1 MNNEKVS
8 EFPSAKAVL
17 TCISLF
23 LLGGS
28 LGLSGSSLLDK
39 NKVQSATPSNS
50 AEQLPNNSATAAIP
64 PGVSPVSFITDVVK
78 ESGPAVVRINASKV
92 VSTELPE
99 VFKDPV
105 FRHFFADSLP
115 QTPEKQIRRGLGSGL
130 IVSSDGLIYT
140 NAHVIEGADKV
151 TVTLKDGRTLQGKVL
166 GGDKVTDV
174 AVVKINANNLP
185 TVKLGNSDRLQ
196 TGEWAIAIGNP
207 LGLDNTVTAGIIS
220 AIGRHSSEIGEGDKR
235 IDFIQTDAAINPG
248 NSGGP
253 LLNAK
258 GEVIAIN
265 TAIIQ
270 HAQGLGFAIPIN
282 KAKQVADQI
291 ITKGKVEHAYL
302 GIYMV
307 AINPELKQQLQEVKE
322 FNIKANKGVL
332 VVRVANN
339 SPSAKAGIKPG
350 DVIQSLANKEVQ
362 DPGSIQDLVE
372 KTSVGKEIPVIL
384 DRDGQKISL
393 NVKVDSIPSPA
404 N

>member
-1 MNNEKVS
+1 MTNQRKS
-8 EFPSAKAVL
+8 IL
-17 TCISLF
+17 TYLSLL

-28 LGLSGSSLLDK
+28 LGLFGSSVLNSK
-39 NKVQSATPSNS
+39 SSQNISSSTP
-50 AEQLPNNSATAAIP
+50 AEQVPNNSATAAIP
-64 PGVSPVSFITDVVK
+64 PGVSPTSFITEVVK
-78 ESGPAVVRINASKV
+78 DSGPAVVRINASKV
-92 VSTELPE
+92 VSAEMPE
-99 VFKDPV
+99 VFNDPV
-105 FRHFFADSLP
+105 FRHFFAGSIP

-174 AVVKINANNLP
+174 AVVKINATNLP

-196 TGEWAIAIGNP
+196 AGEWAIAIGNP

-220 AIGRHSSEIGEGDKR
+220 AIGRHSSDIGEGNKR
-235 IDFIQTDAAINPG
+235 VDFLQTDAAINPG

-253 LLNAK
+253 LLNSR
-258 GEVIAIN
+258 GEVIGIN

-270 HAQGLGFAIPIN
+270 HAQGIGFAIPIN

-307 AINPELKQQLQEVKE
+307 GINPEIKQEIQQQAKGI
-322 FNIKANKGVL
+322 NIKADKGVL
-332 VVRVANN
+332 VVNVANN

-350 DVIQSLANKEVQ
+350 DVIQSLANREVK

-372 KTSVGKEIPVIL
+372 KTEIGQQIPITL
-384 DRDGQKISL
+384 DRNGQKISL
-393 NVKVDSIPSPA
+393 NVRVEPIPSA
-404 N
+404 VN

>member
-1 MNNEKVS
+1 MTNQRKS
-8 EFPSAKAVL
+8 FL
-17 TCISLF
+17 TYLSLL

-28 LGLSGSSLLDK
+28 LGLFGSSVLNSK
-39 NKVQSATPSNS
+39 SSQNISSSTP
-50 AEQLPNNSATAAIP
+50 AEQVPNNSATAAIP
-64 PGVSPVSFITDVVK
+64 PGISPTSFITEVVK
-78 ESGPAVVRINASKV
+78 DSGPAVVRINASKV
-92 VSTELPE
+92 VSAEMPE
-99 VFKDPV
+99 VFNDPV
-105 FRHFFADSLP
+105 FRHFFAGSVP
-115 QTPEKQIRRGLGSGL
+115 QNPEKQIRRGLGSGL

-174 AVVKINANNLP
+174 AVVKINATNLP

-196 TGEWAIAIGNP
+196 AGEWAIAIGNP

-220 AIGRHSSEIGEGDKR
+220 AIGRHSSDIGEGNKR
-235 IDFIQTDAAINPG
+235 VDFLQTDAAINPG

-253 LLNAK
+253 LLNSR
-258 GEVIAIN
+258 GEVIGIN

-270 HAQGLGFAIPIN
+270 HAQGIGFAIPIN

-307 AINPELKQQLQEVKE
+307 GINPEIKQEIQQQAKGI
-322 FNIKANKGVL
+322 NIKADKGVL
-332 VVRVANN
+332 VVNVANN
-339 SPSAKAGIKPG
+339 SPSSKAGIKPG
-350 DVIQSLANKEVQ
+350 DVIQSLANREVK
-362 DPGSIQDLVE
+362 DPSSIQDLVE
-372 KTSVGKEIPVIL
+372 KTEIGQQIPITL
-384 DRDGQKISL
+384 DRNGQKISL
-393 NVKVDSIPSPA
+393 NVRVEPIPSAA